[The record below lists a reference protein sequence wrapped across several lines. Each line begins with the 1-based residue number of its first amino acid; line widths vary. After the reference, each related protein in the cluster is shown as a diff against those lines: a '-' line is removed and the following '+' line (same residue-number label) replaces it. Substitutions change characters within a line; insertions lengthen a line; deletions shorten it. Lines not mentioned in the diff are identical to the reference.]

1 MKEKDSNSK
10 KRKQGNKL
18 KIQLKKALLNYKR
31 IKIYIFYKSPNYIII
46 KLYKLNK
53 LINNKFKHI

>member
-31 IKIYIFYKSPNYIII
+31 IKIYIFFYIII
-46 KLYKLNK
+46 
-53 LINNKFKHI
+53 F

>member
-31 IKIYIFYKSPNYIII
+31 IKIYIYFSILLYFNFYNYFND
-46 KLYKLNK
+46 YKL
-53 LINNKFKHI
+53 